1 LIENYNFLILNDQ
14 ENSYFCS
21 VLLLKQHHTSFSR
34 KSFHFFTAK
43 TTTMFSTA
51 LEWIDDLIGLLYP
64 RLCPACEENTL
75 PRESLICLSCHCE
88 LPYTEHHLEKDN
100 AFTERFWGRV
110 PLEGGAALLN
120 FVKGGRVQ
128 ALMHQLKYGGN
139 QEIGLRLGIL
149 LGEKLK
155 QAPTF
160 ATVEI
165 VMPIP
170 LHPRRQRQRGYNQSA
185 CIAAGIA
192 QGMGIAYSEQYLRR
206 VAYTSTQT
214 KKSRM
219 NRFDNVSTAF
229 QVRKPS
235 ALEGKHVLLVD
246 DVLTTGATLEAA
258 ALPLL
263 DVAGLKLSMATLAMA
278 V

>member
-1 LIENYNFLILNDQ
+1 
-14 ENSYFCS
+14 
-21 VLLLKQHHTSFSR
+21 
-34 KSFHFFTAK
+34 
-43 TTTMFSTA
+43 MFSTA

-75 PRESLICLSCHCE
+75 PRESLICLPCYCE
-88 LPYTEHHLEKDN
+88 LPYAEHYLEKEN

-110 PLEGGAALLN
+110 PLESGAALLH

-139 QEIGLRLGIL
+139 QEIGLRLGMM
-149 LGEKLK
+149 LGEKL
-155 QAPTF
+155 QT
-160 ATVEI
+160 ATVFSTVDVVI
-165 VMPIP
+165 PVP

-192 QGMGIAYSEQYLRR
+192 QGMGTAYSEQYLRR
-206 VAYTSTQT
+206 VAYTTTQT

-219 NRFDNVSTAF
+219 SRFDNVSTAF
-229 QVRKPS
+229 QVRKAS
-235 ALEGKHVLLVD
+235 ALEGKHILLVD
-246 DVLTTGATLEAA
+246 DVLTTGATLEAV

-263 DVAGLKLSMATLAMA
+263 EVPGLKLSMATLAMA
-278 V
+278 T